1 MINIDQVSD
10 NDAQLIR
17 VYHPGA
23 TEVVDG
29 TGGATQSAEYT
40 SRTLV
45 RLMAD
50 GKLYYL
56 LGENPT
62 ATSSEVLLHDGT
74 GELIWIDAGE
84 KISVLDG
91 VLHITVL
98 SQGEKD
104 K

>member
-1 MINIDQVSD
+1 MGKMINIDQVSD

-17 VYHPGA
+17 VYHP
-23 TEVVDG
+23 TTTQKVDG
-29 TGGATQSAEYT
+29 TGGATQSTAYS

-62 ATSSEVLLHDGT
+62 ATSSDVLLHDAG

-84 KISVLDG
+84 KVSVLDG
-91 VLHITVL
+91 VLHITTL
-98 SQGEKD
+98 N
-104 K
+104 